1 MDEARGGAGSS
12 EARGGAVMDGTEQHG
27 EQRDMTMYDA
37 GTTQERCWTARA
49 RHRSSTATTEDGA
62 GVAQRATRRLK
73 QEQQGATS
81 VMGQRR
87 DAE

>member
-1 MDEARGGAGSS
+1 
-12 EARGGAVMDGTEQHG
+12 
-27 EQRDMTMYDA
+27 MTMYDT

-62 GVAQRATRRLK
+62 GVGRVAQRATRRLK

-81 VMGQRR
+81 VVGQRR
-87 DAE
+87 DAECRSDAASS